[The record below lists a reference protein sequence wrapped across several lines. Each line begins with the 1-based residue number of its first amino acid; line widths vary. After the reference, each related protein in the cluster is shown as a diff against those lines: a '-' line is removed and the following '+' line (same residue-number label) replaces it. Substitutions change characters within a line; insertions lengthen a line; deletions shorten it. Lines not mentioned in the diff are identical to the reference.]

1 MSVSPRTIN
10 ENEYGAAF
18 ELQLS
23 DAKMGKEVIAEKLTV
38 TTPRAPL
45 TDRLQKADTKR
56 KSLIDEKVVKA
67 RANVEK
73 AKHLSKMKVTEE
85 STKVSETREK
95 MLETQAKVEEA
106 RKAKIQEKLE
116 KCKVKEVVKPVKANE
131 TAIENKM
138 SKVEENRKRQI
149 QEKLEKCKVKTVK
162 TKKELEDEKIQE
174 VEVKLV
180 KKLSNAQ
187 LNKDTLQEQELARL
201 REKHEK
207 VEMVKVEKKKKKSMS
222 PTAENPKLS
231 PTEKISPTADTSK
244 PVMKK
249 ADESRKSE

>member
-23 DAKMGKEVIAEKLTV
+23 DAKMGKEVIADKLSKTS
-38 TTPRAPL
+38 PRDPL
-45 TDRLQKADTKR
+45 TDRIQKADTKR

-73 AKHLSKMKVTEE
+73 AKNLSKMKITEE
-85 STKVSETREK
+85 STKVSEAQKK
-95 MLETQAKVEEA
+95 MLEAQAKVEEA

-116 KCKVKEVVKPVKANE
+116 KCKVKEVVKPVKATE
-131 TAIENKM
+131 VAIENKM
-138 SKVEENRKRQI
+138 SKVEENRKKQI

-187 LNKDTLQEQELARL
+187 LNKETLQEQELARL

-207 VEMVKVEKKKKKSMS
+207 VEMKKVEKKNKK
-222 PTAENPKLS
+222 PE
-231 PTEKISPTADTSK
+231 
-244 PVMKK
+244 
-249 ADESRKSE
+249 